1 MNDNNTKI
9 INHNSDS
16 NLAAGAR
23 RNGLLKTT
31 GLLLLLSAISLQG
44 QAGACPRADHTARPQ
59 PVKAVVHPAQKET
72 TSIGPDYY
80 QSSDN
85 PYLAD

>member
-1 MNDNNTKI
+1 MNNNNTKI

-16 NLAAGAR
+16 NLAAVAR
-23 RNGLLKTT
+23 GNGLLKTK
-31 GLLLLLSAISLQG
+31 GLLLLLSAIWLQG
-44 QAGACPRADHTARPQ
+44 QAGACPLADHMAPPQ
-59 PVKAVVHPAQKET
+59 PAKAVVHPAQKET

-85 PYLAD
+85 PYRAD